1 MWWKGAISVTKTPLI
16 ELQISGWEKITN
28 IAVTKNKCRFEGS
41 LPPISPSREA
51 TQSSPT
57 LIRGLN
63 HHIFITLHLMIISY
77 YLIKWTVITLF
88 FYIKSPPNYI
98 IFILEDPLLIISA
111 IRNPAITIMS
121 DCHDNVSPCNKTLR
135 YIIARLGAELSCL
148 LPEGQEAR
156 VKALPNRWA
165 LWYWHIWH
173 YLSTLKRMISFM
185 NSPILGTSL
194 NYLSVQ

>member
-28 IAVTKNKCRFEGS
+28 IAFTKNKCRFEGS
-41 LPPISPSREA
+41 LPQISPSREA

>member
-41 LPPISPSREA
+41 LPQISPSREA

-63 HHIFITLHLMIISY
+63 HHIFITLHLVLISY

-121 DCHDNVSPCNKTLR
+121 DCHDNVSQCNKTLR

-173 YLSTLKRMISFM
+173 YLSTLERMISFM

-194 NYLSVQ
+194 NCLSVQ